1 MAKNELKKREELKRR
16 VSLLREGEVRLGRLL
31 MNSEICEESNSQL
44 RKEWQ
49 EKVRQAEANLRDLEQ
64 HLIQNLN
71 DLDIALFIIF

>member
-31 MNSEICEESNSQL
+31 MNGEICEESYSQL